1 MPSERYLLQRETS
14 KTRYPQCVRH
24 LLPILVLSAA
34 CTPSAPPPAPLNA
47 DAFSAE
53 TAWRHLIHQV
63 ELGPRNAGSKALEE
77 TRAWITTE
85 LEALGLDPVREDFQA
100 DTPLGTYRMA
110 NIYADFHSETAPVV
124 TLVTAGQ
131 QHRGDAAAPTP
142 ESVNST
148 HRGRGHVGAHFA
160 PVASSLSPGGL
171 LKRQTPHG
179 VRGSTGARQHSNPCA
194 CPCFARH
201 QAARQFRS

>member
-1 MPSERYLLQRETS
+1 MAVFEHGGFFEILTFRRWIFKNLPARNGGEFRTFLSGSRIWGRGVAEGISGSGGSAGQGNKCSISSPDASHLPVLGAQR
-14 KTRYPQCVRH
+14 RVLADVRH
-24 LLPILVLSAA
+24 RPAGDRTSAGDIA
-34 CTPSAPPPAPLNA
+34 T
-47 DAFSAE
+47 
-53 TAWRHLIHQV
+53 TA
-63 ELGPRNAGSKALEE
+63 
-77 TRAWITTE
+77 
-85 LEALGLDPVREDFQA
+85 
-100 DTPLGTYRMA
+100 
-110 NIYADFHSETAPVV
+110 FHSETAPVV

-131 QHRGDAAAPTP
+131 HRGDAAPTP